1 MQQLKNIRQLLGKK
15 ERNYNHIELLAKSK
29 LIGIDVLIS
38 QALIHSYINHDE
50 LVTVNNALR
59 EYNEMK
65 FRNKKG
71 PKLLQNILHKY
82 G

>member
-15 ERNYNHIELLAKSK
+15 ERKYNHIELLAKSK

-65 FRNKKG
+65 AEIKKI

>member
-1 MQQLKNIRQLLGKK
+1 MQQLKNIRQLLGKIDRK
-15 ERNYNHIELLAKSK
+15 YNHIELLAKSK

-65 FRNKKG
+65 FRNKKS